1 MLDYTLGDE
10 STGERDEASDV
21 GTANI
26 VTRVTVLF
34 GGLPAPAVD
43 VFHDLFELLVGVL

>member
-1 MLDYTLGDE
+1 MLDQTLSGE
-10 STGERDEASDV
+10 SAGECNEASNV
-21 GTANI
+21 GTANV
-26 VTRVTVLF
+26 VTGGTVLF